1 MSGLVCLREVEVDEF
16 LDLDGNGLNS
26 SIINKSSLKG
36 VHCFLLCF
44 SMKKGREVSLSNAAA
59 RWHKMLLDGGH
70 LNDGAKIILVG
81 TEMDQELQGDVEG
94 KANAVAKEIGAHM
107 FISTSVMMKL
117 EEGNVPRLFDEAV
130 RAAMYVD

>member
-1 MSGLVCLREVEVDEF
+1 M
-16 LDLDGNGLNS
+16 
-26 SIINKSSLKG
+26 
-36 VHCFLLCF
+36 
-44 SMKKGREVSLSNAAA
+44 
-59 RWHKMLLDGGH
+59 
-70 LNDGAKIILVG
+70 
-81 TEMDQELQGDVEG
+81 EG